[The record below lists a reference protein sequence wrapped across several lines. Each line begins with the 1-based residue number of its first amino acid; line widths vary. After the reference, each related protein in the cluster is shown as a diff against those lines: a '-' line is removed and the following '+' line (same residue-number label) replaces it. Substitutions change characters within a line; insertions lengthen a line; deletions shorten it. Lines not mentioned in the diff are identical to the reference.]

1 MSWRES
7 FFVNP
12 GSATGAISS
21 WWWAEDEKPVPSFV
35 LMDVQ
40 GSVLVM
46 YVYQL
51 RTDEKGNE
59 SVAVEKITYRKET
72 PNGS

>member
-1 MSWRES
+1 M
-7 FFVNP
+7 
-12 GSATGAISS
+12 GQ
-21 WWWAEDEKPVPSFV
+21 
-35 LMDVQ
+35 VQ

-51 RTDEKGNE
+51 RTDDNGNE

-72 PNGS
+72 EEEKAAA